1 MRRTMGLSAILACTS
16 FFAPKKG
23 NNGLAKSALPQWQL
37 LHKFSF
43 GGSMI
48 LSQSHVL
55 ILMDHHVPCE
65 ISRKISILNIK

>member
-43 GGSMI
+43 GG
-48 LSQSHVL
+48 Q
-55 ILMDHHVPCE
+55 
-65 ISRKISILNIK
+65 